1 MSILLVIMDTL
12 FMAVF
17 SGLGV
22 LKGPGIGSIFSDI
35 AHVIARIFTR
45 S

>member
-1 MSILLVIMDTL
+1 MSLMLVIMDTL

-22 LKGPGIGSIFSDI
+22 LKGPGIGSIFGD
-35 AHVIARIFTR
+35 VVKVFQNIFNR
-45 S
+45 